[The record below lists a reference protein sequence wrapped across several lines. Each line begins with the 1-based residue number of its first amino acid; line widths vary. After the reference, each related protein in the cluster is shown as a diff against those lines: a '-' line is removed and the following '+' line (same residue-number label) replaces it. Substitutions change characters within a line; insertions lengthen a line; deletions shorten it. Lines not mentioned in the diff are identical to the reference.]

1 MHGSSGEPVFR
12 FGSFELDPV
21 AYELRRDGRVVHLG
35 GQPMQVLLLLVDR
48 RRTLVTRE
56 ELAARLW
63 PESVFV
69 DRDAGLRTAVLKI
82 RQALGDT
89 SASPQFVETVPG
101 KGYRFIAPIAINAR
115 ADASSEA
122 ERRARHHSMALLA
135 DLTTFVGRTRE
146 LSDLVQLIHATRLL
160 SLTGVGG
167 SGKTRLARQAGLR
180 VASSFDHGVCFVDL
194 APLTDPELLPSV
206 VARALDVPERPTDTP
221 AGTLVE
227 WLRPRRL
234 LIIVDNCEH
243 LVDACAT
250 FIALLLR
257 EAPDLQILVTS
268 REALNV
274 PGEVVWRV
282 PPLTLPPG
290 SEAMAPEAMLT
301 FDAVRLFSERAS
313 AVTPFAVTSENA
325 AAVADICLRLD
336 GVPLA
341 IELAAARMK
350 VLSVHQIRE
359 RLDDR
364 FRLLAAGGRTAV
376 ARQRTFKATV
386 DWSYDLLSD
395 SERLML
401 MRLSV
406 FSGGWTLEAAEAVCA
421 GRGIDAGDVL
431 DLLARLVDKSLVIVD
446 DTQLRDCRYRLLE
459 TIRQYAREQ
468 LLRAD
473 KDSEIADAHLDYYL
487 ALAREAEPKIV
498 QPDQVAWLNRLDREH
513 DNVRAAF
520 NWAAGGGIRRLDALG
535 LSTTLWWFWLKRGYL
550 GEGRQRL
557 ERALSSSQ
565 DVPTET
571 EARALIG
578 LVHLASFQGDA
589 EGTRSL
595 TARALVSARQ
605 AGDAWAEAYA
615 LAYSAVNELERG
627 EFMRARAFATDARD
641 AARRGVGPLAF
652 QPKGLTW
659 RVLGYCALQD
669 GELHAAGSTFE
680 EAVGFLREAGE
691 IWGLA
696 ILLSDLAALRV
707 LEQRYDDAN
716 VKATEALT
724 LSRSLRDRRGIGW
737 CLQTLA
743 MIDTTAGRAR
753 QAAWLYGA
761 ADALLRSV
769 GATGQVTFSRVQGN
783 YLTASREA
791 LGLPAFSEAFEAGQK
806 TSLQR
811 IMENDC
817 PIDLPPLAQGDASA
831 GP

>member
-1 MHGSSGEPVFR
+1 MHGSSGQPVFR
-12 FGSFELDPV
+12 FGPFELDPL
-21 AYELRRDGRVVHLG
+21 AYELRRDGRVIHLG
-35 GQPMQVLLLLVDR
+35 GQPMQVLLLLVER
-48 RRTLVTRE
+48 GRTLVTRE

-63 PESVFV
+63 PESLFV

-101 KGYRFIAPIAINAR
+101 KGYRFIAPIAIIAR

-122 ERRARHHSMALLA
+122 ERRARHHSTALLA

-206 VARALDVPERPTDTP
+206 IARALDVPERPTDTP

-473 KDSEIADAHLDYYL
+473 EDSEIADAHLDYYL

-831 GP
+831 AP

>member
-1 MHGSSGEPVFR
+1 MQGSSGQPIFR
-12 FGSFELDPV
+12 FGSFELDPAV
-21 AYELRRDGRVVHLG
+21 YELRRDGCVVHLG
-35 GQPMQVLLLLVDR
+35 GQPMQVLLLLVER
-48 RRTLVTRE
+48 GRTLVTRE

-63 PESVFV
+63 PENVFV
-69 DRDAGLRTAVLKI
+69 DRDAGLRTAILRI

-101 KGYRFIAPIAINAR
+101 KGYRFVAPIAIISQ
-115 ADASSEA
+115 ADAASA
-122 ERRARHHSMALLA
+122 TERRAQRQSTALLA
-135 DLTTFVGRTRE
+135 DLTTFVGRARE
-146 LSDLVQLIHATRLL
+146 LSDLVQLIQTTRLL

-180 VASSFDHGVCFVDL
+180 VAPMFEHGVCFVDL
-194 APLTDPELLPSV
+194 APLTDPELLTSV
-206 VARALDVPERPTDTP
+206 VARALDVPERPTETP
-221 AGTLVE
+221 ADTLVK
-227 WLRPRRL
+227 WLRPRHL
-234 LIIVDNCEH
+234 LIILDNCEH
-243 LVDACAT
+243 LIDASAT
-250 FIALLLR
+250 LIALLLR
-257 EAPDLQILVTS
+257 EAPDLQILATS

-301 FDAVRLFSERAS
+301 FDAVRLFTERAS
-313 AVTPFAVTSENA
+313 AVTPFAVAPENA
-325 AAVADICLRLD
+325 AAVADICHRLD

-341 IELAAARMK
+341 IELAAARIK

-376 ARQRTFKATV
+376 PRQRTLKAAV
-386 DWSYDLLSD
+386 DWSYELLSD
-395 SERLML
+395 SERRML
-401 MRLSV
+401 VRLSV

-421 GRGIDAGDVL
+421 GRGIAAGDVL
-431 DLLARLVDKSLVIVD
+431 DLLSRLVDKSLVIVD
-446 DTQLRDCRYRLLE
+446 DTQLSNCRFRLLE

-468 LLRAD
+468 LLRAGEER
-473 KDSEIADAHLDYYL
+473 EIADAHLNYYL
-487 ALAREAEPKIV
+487 ALARDAEQKIV
-498 QPDQVAWLNRLDREH
+498 QHDQVAWLNRLDREH
-513 DNVRAAF
+513 DNFRSAF
-520 NWAAGGGIRRLDALG
+520 NWAAGDGIRNLDALG
-535 LSTTLWWFWLKRGYL
+535 LCATLWWFWLKRGHL
-550 GEGRQRL
+550 KEGRRRL

-565 DVPTET
+565 DVPAET

-595 TARALVSARQ
+595 TAQALLAARR
-605 AGDAWAEAYA
+605 AGDEWAEAYA

-627 EFMRARAFATDARD
+627 EFIGARALASDARD
-641 AARRGVGPLAF
+641 TARRGVGPLAF
-652 QPKGLTW
+652 QPMGLTW
-659 RVLGYCALQD
+659 RLLGYCALQG
-669 GELHAAGSTFE
+669 GELYAAGSTFE
-680 EAVGFLREAGE
+680 EAVGFLRDAGE

-707 LEQRYDDAN
+707 LEERYDDAT
-716 VKATEALT
+716 VKATEALALCRT
-724 LSRSLRDRRGIGW
+724 LRDRRGAGW

-769 GATGQVTFSRVQGN
+769 GATGQVTFARVQDH
-783 YLTASREA
+783 YLTVSRNA
-791 LGLPAFSEAFEAGQK
+791 LGAAAFSDAFDAGQR

-811 IMENDC
+811 IMEDDC
-817 PIDLPPLAQGDASA
+817 PIGLPTLAQGNANA
-831 GP
+831 AP

>member
-1 MHGSSGEPVFR
+1 MHGSSGQPVFR

-101 KGYRFIAPIAINAR
+101 KGYRFIAPIAIIAR

-194 APLTDPELLPSV
+194 APLTDPELLPNV

-473 KDSEIADAHLDYYL
+473 EDSEIADAHLDYYL

-716 VKATEALT
+716 VKATEALK
-724 LSRSLRDRRGIGW
+724 LSRCLRDRRGIGW